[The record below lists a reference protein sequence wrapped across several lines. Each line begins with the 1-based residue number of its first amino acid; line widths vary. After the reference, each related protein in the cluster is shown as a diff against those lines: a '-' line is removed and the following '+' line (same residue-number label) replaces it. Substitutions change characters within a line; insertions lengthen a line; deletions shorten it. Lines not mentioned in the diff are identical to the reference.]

1 MKKNNTADFSY
12 HLTKFF
18 TEYLPVQR
26 NLSPNTIASYRDTFR
41 LLLIFYDTEKNIKPN
56 RLNLDMVDRKNME
69 DFLLWLKEKRNCG
82 SSTCNQ
88 RLGALKSFFSY
99 LQFALPDKALECQ
112 KALAIKF
119 NEAI

>member
-56 RLNLDMVDRKNME
+56 RLNLDMVDRKIWKT
-69 DFLLWLKEKRNCG
+69 FCFGLK
-82 SSTCNQ
+82 
-88 RLGALKSFFSY
+88 KSVIVV
-99 LQFALPDKALECQ
+99 QVRVT
-112 KALAIKF
+112 
-119 NEAI
+119 NV

>member
-69 DFLLWLKEKRNCG
+69 DFLLFGLK
-82 SSTCNQ
+82 
-88 RLGALKSFFSY
+88 KSVIVV
-99 LQFALPDKALECQ
+99 QVRVT
-112 KALAIKF
+112 
-119 NEAI
+119 NV

>member
-1 MKKNNTADFSY
+1 
-12 HLTKFF
+12 
-18 TEYLPVQR
+18 
-26 NLSPNTIASYRDTFR
+26 
-41 LLLIFYDTEKNIKPN
+41 
-56 RLNLDMVDRKNME
+56 MVDRKNME

-112 KALAIKF
+112 KTLAIKPMKQSEPELKYLTIEGIKSF
-119 NEAI
+119 IRATRHKYKVWSQRSCLA

>member
-56 RLNLDMVDRKNME
+56 RLNLDMVDRKIWKT
-69 DFLLWLKEKRNCG
+69 FCFGLK
-82 SSTCNQ
+82 
-88 RLGALKSFFSY
+88 KSEIVV
-99 LQFALPDKALECQ
+99 QVR
-112 KALAIKF
+112 AI
-119 NEAI
+119 NV

>member
-1 MKKNNTADFSY
+1 MKNNNTADFSY

-56 RLNLDMVDRKNME
+56 RLNLDMVDRKIWKT
-69 DFLLWLKEKRNCG
+69 FYFGLK
-82 SSTCNQ
+82 
-88 RLGALKSFFSY
+88 KSVIVV
-99 LQFALPDKALECQ
+99 QVRVT
-112 KALAIKF
+112 
-119 NEAI
+119 NV